1 MVDALTSIDLNQPAE
16 RSVVA
21 TLWPGLETHEMVSQ
35 VVQNG
40 DGDRAPAGSL
50 GEMIAFAGNG
60 LGFGQMSGFS
70 ESPVILA
77 QIALSDPVM
86 AMARVVP
93 MVSPVAV

>member
-1 MVDALTSIDLNQPAE
+1 
-16 RSVVA
+16 VA
-21 TLWPGLETHEMVSQ
+21 TCWPGLVTDEMVSQ
-35 VVQNG
+35 AVQNG
-40 DGDRAPAGSL
+40 DGARAPAGSL

-60 LGFGQMSGFS
+60 LGFGQMPRFF

-86 AMARVVP
+86 AMARVGP